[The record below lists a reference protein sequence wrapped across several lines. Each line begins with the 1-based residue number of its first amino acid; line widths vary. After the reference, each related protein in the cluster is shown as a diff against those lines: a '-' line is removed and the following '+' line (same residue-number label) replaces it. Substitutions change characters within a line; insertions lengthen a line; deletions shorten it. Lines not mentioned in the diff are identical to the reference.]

1 MIDML
6 NMISRRRILQGMGAL
21 AATTLLPSGILPA
34 FADTPANSD
43 FSDISRFLTGRATL
57 SAEYSTALFSAFSKI
72 DSQFPQQLARLKQ
85 WISVNSV
92 SAADLHKRLAAD
104 NSVADIAGLPALIL
118 TGWYLGIAGSGDKAI
133 CVAYVDALANQE
145 VAAVL
150 NPPTYAYG
158 AYGSWATKPF

>member
-43 FSDISRFLTGRATL
+43 FNDISRLLTGRTTL
-57 SAEYSTALFSAFSKI
+57 SPEFSTALFSAFTKI
-72 DSQFPQQLARLKQ
+72 DNHFPQKLARLKQ
-85 WISVNSV
+85 WITANSV
-92 SAADLHKRLAAD
+92 PAASLQKRLSAD
-104 NSVADIAGLPALIL
+104 SSVADLASLPALIL